1 MLCNDNDD
9 SPFNELMF
17 FNCII
22 SAVFSFIALSL
33 FCFYNKNQTFMSII
47 ICNIII
53 IAFIQTCSYFFEKFN
68 DRIVKS
74 LSMFCNIS
82 ISLSLASLYILTT
95 HYITLNICNKKGTY
109 IQIMLFCILIDFIP
123 FISSFSLC
131 KFVFDLSET
140 KKDNLY
146 YYLVN
151 FCFTL
156 LILLVN
162 IILIIRMFLSVTK
175 ETTVKTKKYPLRV
188 LLFFITYILCSINML
203 ICEGLIISSNEPYE
217 VYRKISE
224 LLFEV
229 QGIIYPIC
237 YIFYPSVFGIVKSF
251 FSDNYTPKKVSTNTI
266 HISSGVGGES
276 KNDSLVQS
284 LTQTIYD

>member
-95 HYITLNICNKKGTY
+95 HYITLH
-109 IQIMLFCILIDFIP
+109 LIFI
-123 FISSFSLC
+123 
-131 KFVFDLSET
+131 KFVLAP
-140 KKDNLY
+140 
-146 YYLVN
+146 
-151 FCFTL
+151 
-156 LILLVN
+156 
-162 IILIIRMFLSVTK
+162 IIT
-175 ETTVKTKKYPLRV
+175 
-188 LLFFITYILCSINML
+188 FF
-203 ICEGLIISSNEPYE
+203 
-217 VYRKISE
+217 
-224 LLFEV
+224 
-229 QGIIYPIC
+229 
-237 YIFYPSVFGIVKSF
+237 
-251 FSDNYTPKKVSTNTI
+251 
-266 HISSGVGGES
+266 
-276 KNDSLVQS
+276 
-284 LTQTIYD
+284 

>member
-33 FCFYNKNQTFMSII
+33 FCFYNKIQTFMSVI

-53 IAFIQTCSYFFEKFN
+53 IAFAQTCSFFLEHFN
-68 DRIVKS
+68 HRYAKS

-82 ISLSLASLYILTT
+82 ISLSLSFLFILTS

-109 IQIMLFCILIDFIP
+109 IQKMLFFILIDFIP
-123 FISSFSLC
+123 FIASFSLC
-131 KFVFDLSET
+131 KFVFELSET
-140 KKDNLY
+140 MKDDVY
-146 YYLVN
+146 FYLVN

-156 LILLVN
+156 LILLLN

-188 LLFFITYILCSINML
+188 LLFFVTHVLCSINMI
-203 ICEGLIISSNEPYE
+203 ICEGLVISKDESYE
-217 VYRKISE
+217 VYGKVSE

-229 QGIIYPIC
+229 QGILYPIC

-251 FSDNYTPKKVSTNTI
+251 FSDKYTPKKVSTNTI
-266 HISSGVGGES
+266 HISGTGV
-276 KNDSLVQS
+276 DSRDGSLGQS